1 MYEEM
6 LSRNGSTFQLLAAD
20 DCSHLVYWDFFIRP
34 GYFVYTT
41 YLFEFPGELITYLS
55 ILNILSDLEIDYRR
69 SEWMDKAVKFIVFF
83 LIFWQKNK
91 FGNIGDLAT
100 KLMIF

>member
-1 MYEEM
+1 MV
-6 LSRNGSTFQLLAAD
+6 LLFN
-20 DCSHLVYWDFFIRP
+20 YWLLMIVHIWYIEIFFIRP

-83 LIFWQKNK
+83 LIF
-91 FGNIGDLAT
+91 
-100 KLMIF
+100 